1 MKPNKEICVLCAWR
15 ENCSKKFS
23 ISGRD
28 IRCPD
33 FVRDLS
39 IKEEVASGGVWDRK
53 LDIQPSKWG
62 SRRSCSREFSSG

>member
-1 MKPNKEICVLCAWR
+1 MKTKKEICVLCAWR

-39 IKEEVASGGVWDRK
+39 IKEDEAEEGEAGLEK
-53 LDIQPSKWG
+53 EK
-62 SRRSCSREFSSG
+62 

>member
-1 MKPNKEICVLCAWR
+1 MKTKKEICVLCAWR

-33 FVRDLS
+33 FVRDLG
-39 IKEEVASGGVWDRK
+39 IKEEEAAEGNAVPEK
-53 LDIQPSKWG
+53 EK
-62 SRRSCSREFSSG
+62 

>member
-1 MKPNKEICVLCAWR
+1 MKAKKEICLLCAWR

-33 FVRDLS
+33 FVRDLQ
-39 IKEEVASGGVWDRK
+39 IMDDAMAGEESGRNK
-53 LDIQPSKWG
+53 
-62 SRRSCSREFSSG
+62 

>member
-1 MKPNKEICVLCAWR
+1 MKPKQEICILCAWR

-33 FVRDLS
+33 FVRDLN
-39 IKEEVASGGVWDRK
+39 IKEDEATEGEAG
-53 LDIQPSKWG
+53 
-62 SRRSCSREFSSG
+62 REKEE